1 MDSNL
6 ENNLIK
12 NLKLS
17 LEDFKNQKNVT
28 GEHWNYYYKDS
39 AKFFDIKNLRNF
51 RNQNLLANGLDDSLL
66 FNKFTNKEEVIKNLI
81 EEIGEDF
88 FYKNLNKKNVGNCD
102 SYISYKN
109 NEIDFNDLL
118 KMHWYRDLDSHI
130 FNKSKINNICEIGG
144 GYGNFARII
153 LNNQD
158 CKYFLIDLPQTNLM
172 SSFYLQNNFENKKI
186 YLYSDYKN
194 ESNNEISEENLNKFD
209 IFILT
214 PWCNLPKKLSIDLF
228 INAKSM
234 MEMNFGMITRYFK
247 LIHEKT
253 KINGFFLN
261 INRYEKDSVG
271 HPIRIHEYP
280 YDNNWDVILS
290 KQSVIQNK
298 IHFLLT
304 QRKYE
309 NIKNNIKSEL
319 GRIEKIAKIFYR
331 KVSHF
336 EAIQKNIKKL
346 MSKYIKSF

>member
-144 GYGNFARII
+144 GYGIMAEIMMGLGAKNYFMCD
-153 LNNQD
+153 LNGT
-158 CKYFLIDLPQTNLM
+158 LNL
-172 SSFYLQNNFENKKI
+172 
-186 YLYSDYKN
+186 
-194 ESNNEISEENLNKFD
+194 
-209 IFILT
+209 
-214 PWCNLPKKLSIDLF
+214 
-228 INAKSM
+228 A
-234 MEMNFGMITRYFK
+234 
-247 LIHEKT
+247 
-253 KINGFFLN
+253 
-261 INRYEKDSVG
+261 
-271 HPIRIHEYP
+271 
-280 YDNNWDVILS
+280 
-290 KQSVIQNK
+290 
-298 IHFLLT
+298 
-304 QRKYE
+304 
-309 NIKNNIKSEL
+309 EL
-319 GRIEKIAKIFYR
+319 
-331 KVSHF
+331 
-336 EAIQKNIKKL
+336 
-346 MSKYIKSF
+346 